1 MPSGQRARKKTS
13 HRTKPDRLAKEVG
26 VRVRRLRQE
35 QDFSFDAFVEEVGL
49 GRGYVSEIQR
59 GMVVP
64 TLTALAK
71 LAKALGVTVADLVL
85 RDSPRERI
93 FELTR
98 SLDAEDLKR
107 VVDFVERAVAAQES
121 KAAGAPKPV

>member
-1 MPSGQRARKKTS
+1 MRQ
-13 HRTKPDRLAKEVG
+13 L
-26 VRVRRLRQE
+26 RREQE
-35 QDFSFDAFVEEVGL
+35 FSFDAFVEEVGL

-64 TLTALAK
+64 TLTSLAK

-93 FELTR
+93 FDLTR
-98 SLDAEDLKR
+98 SLDHEDLQR
-107 VVDFVERAVAAQES
+107 VLNFVERAIAARVAKQ
-121 KAAGAPKPV
+121 AGASKEA